1 MKYALV
7 GYGISNRNLA
17 RYLSSWGHE
26 IFVSEMR
33 ALSNVEKQEILD
45 LNGSYEENGNT
56 MAIAD
61 SDTVVVS
68 PSIRPDHPII
78 QMIPRSKIFTDIDI
92 IMKKRKPKHVIGI
105 TGTNGKTTV
114 SKMMAHVL
122 SSLGKKAIACG
133 NIGQPASVIFDAP
146 DLEFAILELSSFQ
159 LFWAQ
164 NLPIDIG
171 LILNIRPD
179 HLDWHPSFEHYAA
192 CKSRIL
198 AMSKT
203 VLYNR
208 NDPETRKRA
217 EAFCNAEPF
226 TNTDSLRLEISQ
238 LNRNWTESIQNVEN
252 IAAVIAVCEKLG
264 ISAQKALRTLKSFE
278 APFHRM
284 QPVAEING
292 ITYIDDSKATN
303 ASAVIAALKNFSK
316 NKVILIL
323 SGNGKNEDYGELLR
337 EAQKV
342 VKRIV
347 VFGEMKKHIFPIAK
361 SMRVPCNKAEN
372 MEEAVLRAHS
382 VAVPG
387 DTVLLSPAGSSFD
400 LYENYAQRGNHFQK
414 VVESL
419 KQEAKRFA

>member
-26 IFVSEMR
+26 IFVSETR
-33 ALSNVEKQEILD
+33 ALSNIEKREILD
-45 LNGSYEENGNT
+45 LKGSYEENGNT
-56 MAIAD
+56 MTIAD
-61 SDTVVVS
+61 SDAVVVS

-78 QMIPRSKIFTDIDI
+78 QVIPKSKIFTDIDI
-92 IMKKRKPKHVIGI
+92 TLKKRKPKHVIGI

-122 SSLGKKAIACG
+122 SNLGKKAIACG
-133 NIGQPASVIFDAP
+133 NIGQPASIILDIP

-159 LFWAQ
+159 LFWVQ
-164 NLPIDIG
+164 DLSLDIG

-198 AMSKT
+198 AISKT
-203 VLYNR
+203 VLYNQ

-226 TNTDSLRLEISQ
+226 TNIDSLQLGISQ
-238 LNRNWTESIQNVEN
+238 LNENWTKAIQNVEN
-252 IAAVIAVCEKLG
+252 IAAVIAMCEKLG
-264 ISAQKALRTLKSFE
+264 IPAQETLRTLKSFE
-278 APFHRM
+278 MPLHRM
-284 QPVAEING
+284 QSIAEING
-292 ITYIDDSKATN
+292 VTYIDDSKATN

-323 SGNGKNEDYGELLR
+323 SGYGKNEDYGELLR

-342 VKRIV
+342 VKKII
-347 VFGEMKKHIFPIAK
+347 VFGRMKKHIFPIARN
-361 SMRVPCNKAEN
+361 MGIPCSEVEN

-382 VAVPG
+382 VAAPG